1 MELFGRVGRVLPD
14 VRGRGRIAIAVSS
27 LLMKGADLIVQGKMA
42 RGHRMRFD
50 CRVPSQCW
58 AFFRGRYDD
67 SKIALLSAIAN
78 RSIEELHQE
87 AREKAAMGGFSMSA
101 RTGDERQPG
110 VDAHFEAATPATVG
124 FTARGGRDARPA
136 RRIHPLKEAW
146 RGSDF
151 SVIARDN
158 DHCEKLLSCIADRTG
173 NLDFKS

>member
-1 MELFGRVGRVLPD
+1 VKACP
-14 VRGRGRIAIAVSS
+14 AC
-27 LLMKGADLIVQGKMA
+27 ADT
-42 RGHRMRFD
+42 
-50 CRVPSQCW
+50 
-58 AFFRGRYDD
+58 
-67 SKIALLSAIAN
+67 LLSAIAN

-87 AREKAAMGGFSMSA
+87 AREKGTMGGFSMSA

-110 VDAHFEAATPATVG
+110 VDAHLEAATPATVG

-151 SVIARDN
+151 SVIALDN